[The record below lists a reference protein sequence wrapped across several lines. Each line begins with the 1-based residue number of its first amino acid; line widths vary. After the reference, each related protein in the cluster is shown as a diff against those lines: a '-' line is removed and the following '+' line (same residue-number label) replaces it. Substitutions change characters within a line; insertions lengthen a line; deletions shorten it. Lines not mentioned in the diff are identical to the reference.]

1 MAKEM
6 NRFLLL
12 PNADHVTVGAILE
25 LMPAINTWI
34 VELMKTK
41 HRLTEMDGGRLPQLT
56 TIEERSEY
64 AVRLMEVSDLP
75 QVTWTI
81 DDEWGDITV
90 TADTEPVSVHV
101 WHASTCNGKRRDFRF
116 LNAEQPCECG
126 AEVPGEG
133 LCINR
138 FIFYGAEELTE
149 TEPGRSRFFQF
160 IF

>member
-1 MAKEM
+1 MK
-6 NRFLLL
+6 
-12 PNADHVTVGAILE
+12 PNFFVNIIILGAILE
-25 LMPAINTWI
+25 LLPAINTWV
-34 VELMKTK
+34 VEMMKTK
-41 HRLTEMDGGRLPQLT
+41 QRLTEMDGGRLPQLT

-81 DDEWGDITV
+81 DDESGDISV
-90 TADTEPVSVHV
+90 RADTEPVSVHV